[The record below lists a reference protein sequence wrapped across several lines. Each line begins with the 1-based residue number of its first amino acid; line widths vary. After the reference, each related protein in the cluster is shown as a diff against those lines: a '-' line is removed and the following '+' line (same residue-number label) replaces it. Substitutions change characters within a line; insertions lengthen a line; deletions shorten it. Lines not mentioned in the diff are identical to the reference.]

1 MERLDEFQEGAMST
15 SIWKEKYNII
25 YTALGL
31 ASEAGEV
38 AGKVK
43 KVLRDNDG
51 AFTNEKKR
59 EIADELGDVLYYVAA
74 VAHDMGYKLSE
85 IADMNHAKLAS
96 RKARGVIQGLGY
108 NR

>member
-38 AGKVK
+38 YRNTDGLDLLRKVGIK
-43 KVLRDNDG
+43 CECFSDG
-51 AFTNEKKR
+51 EK
-59 EIADELGDVLYYVAA
+59 
-74 VAHDMGYKLSE
+74 
-85 IADMNHAKLAS
+85 
-96 RKARGVIQGLGY
+96 
-108 NR
+108 

>member
-1 MERLDEFQEGAMST
+1 MEKLDEFQEGAMST
-15 SIWKEKYNII
+15 AIWEKEYDIV
-25 YTALGL
+25 YPALGL

-43 KVLRDNDG
+43 KVLRDNRG
-51 AFTNEKKR
+51 AFTDSKKQ

-74 VAHDMGYKLSE
+74 VAHDLGYKLSE
-85 IADMNHAKLAS
+85 IAEMNHAKLAS
-96 RKARGVIQGLGY
+96 RKARGVITGSGD

>member
-15 SIWKEKYNII
+15 AIWKKEYGII
-25 YTALGL
+25 YPAFGL

-43 KVLRDNDG
+43 KVLRDNLG
-51 AFTNEKKR
+51 VFTESKKR

-74 VAHDMGYKLSE
+74 VAHDLGYKLSD
-85 IADMNHAKLAS
+85 IAEMNHDKLAS
-96 RKARGVIQGLGY
+96 RKARGVIQGSGD

>member
-15 SIWKEKYNII
+15 AIWKEKYNII

-59 EIADELGDVLYYVAA
+59 EIAE
-74 VAHDMGYKLSE
+74 
-85 IADMNHAKLAS
+85 MNHAKLAS
-96 RKARGVIQGLGY
+96 RKARGVIQGSGY